1 MRYTSGRPRI
11 ATWPRDTVFFLS
23 ASWRSAKIQRSRIL
37 CQTAR
42 DPTAINHVQNRDRAA
57 ESMSKRCDVPWRV
70 SKISRH
76 NDAFGSTN
84 DKIEFSRTFC
94 AHSFM
99 HLGEIS
105 KKKKVFLRFPRP
117 PRRKSGRKRNARLL
131 YLYFFFA
138 ISLKKSENA
147 ERNFFPLP
155 PPRKVERGEKRISC
169 SLNNK
174 FIARE
179 RANSFRNPRLKRS
192 IVLGQV
198 FYSRESSVNKALG
211 GLTSAIN
218 WIDPTFHEFCRLS
231 QKSVAL
237 EIKSWKN

>member
-1 MRYTSGRPRI
+1 
-11 ATWPRDTVFFLS
+11 
-23 ASWRSAKIQRSRIL
+23 
-37 CQTAR
+37 
-42 DPTAINHVQNRDRAA
+42 
-57 ESMSKRCDVPWRV
+57 
-70 SKISRH
+70 
-76 NDAFGSTN
+76 
-84 DKIEFSRTFC
+84 
-94 AHSFM
+94 M

-131 YLYFFFA
+131 HLYFFFFA

-147 ERNFFPLP
+147 ERNFSPLP

-179 RANSFRNPRLKRS
+179 RANSFRSPRLKRS

-218 WIDPTFHEFCRLS
+218 WTDPNFHEFCRLS